1 MPNKILLTISLN
13 GNVITY
19 LKGGCFRTKDTAV
32 KGNQNSFWE
41 CMEVEY
47 HGD

>member
-19 LKGGCFRTKDTAV
+19 LKGGCFQTEDTAV
-32 KGNQNSFWE
+32 KGNQNSSWE
-41 CMEVEY
+41 HVSQEF
-47 HGD
+47 HNG